1 MATLLEQANVAL
13 SAGVMRPRVAAAIAN
28 AAEDIENEDPA
39 TPNHE
44 ARLAWA
50 ESMLAGGVWNAD
62 PATADETDKIM
73 WRVGLN
79 PTIAAAGENATDNDI
94 QFVVNS
100 LLDMLIGA

>member
-1 MATLLEQANVAL
+1 MSLLQTGAIATSNL
-13 SAGVMRPRVAAAIAN
+13 MKMRVAAAIAN
-28 AAEDIENEDPA
+28 AAEDIENEDSA

-62 PATADETDKIM
+62 TATADEADKIM

-79 PTIAAAGENATDNDI
+79 PTIAAAGEDATDNDI